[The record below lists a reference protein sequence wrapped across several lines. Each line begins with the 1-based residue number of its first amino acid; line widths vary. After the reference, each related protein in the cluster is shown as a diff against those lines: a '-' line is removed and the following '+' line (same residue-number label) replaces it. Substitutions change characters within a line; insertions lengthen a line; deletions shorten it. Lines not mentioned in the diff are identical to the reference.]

1 MSKRNQQILAFFLI
15 ALGGLYMV
23 ANFINIDPSD
33 IFWPLVL
40 ILLGLFFIF
49 RPKSV
54 APENAKFYFAGDKR
68 FGSDWKPQDEDL
80 RMFAGDV
87 FIDLGKA
94 DLPTGPTTFAVRC
107 FASDID
113 ILLPADVGL
122 MISSTGFVVETK
134 FDGDTKSNVMTGY
147 HYKSDN
153 YDTAQKKFDLY
164 TQSFAVEIKVRSV

>member
-15 ALGGLYMV
+15 ALGGLYLL
-23 ANFINIDPSD
+23 ANFININPSD

-54 APENAKFYFAGDKR
+54 APENAHVYFAGDKR
-68 FGSDWKPQDEDL
+68 FGSDWQPQDEDL
-80 RMFAGDV
+80 RMFAGDL

-94 DLPTGPTTFAVRC
+94 DLPSGTTTFSVRC

-122 MISSTGFVVETK
+122 QISSTGFVVETK
-134 FDGDTKSNVMTGY
+134 LDGDTKSNVMTGY
-147 HYKSDN
+147 HYQSDN